1 MRPIKLQMKGFTSF
15 NQPLSID
22 FTKLDLFVITGPTG
36 AGKTSIIDALIYALY
51 GCTPRLGKQ
60 SISNL
65 ISQGANSLHVEL
77 EFSSGKS
84 HFRVGRRAK
93 WTGKKTIS
101 DVRFE
106 EWEDGE
112 WAPRA
117 DKSVQAEAMIE
128 VAVGL
133 DFKGFTKSVV
143 LPQGRFD
150 EFLKGKIDDRREVLS
165 ELLQLDIYRRMMERA
180 NEIARENRNK
190 FEQLSDLLTKE
201 YANATPEN
209 LASVQDLL
217 AQLEPASEPLTA
229 KLTRIREL
237 MPVAYELRKATDD
250 LATAER
256 ELKQLGPTRIKAEKI
271 LTTIQDKVQL
281 SQRKLEEIEA
291 RIKST
296 VFKSEL
302 RDELMSKVHKCEQL
316 QANQARFHDLDE
328 LQKKRSRACA
338 DGEGR
343 YKKAEQQ
350 LKTASAD
357 REAFDAKLQSDKKN
371 RDDAQQKHGSADAI
385 KATIELNKRRLKD
398 EQRKSKLELEI
409 ARLNEDEKN
418 RRLNIEEIDSAL
430 TKALDELSKS
440 KVELEA
446 LTRRHLA
453 EELKQQLEEGKPCP
467 VCEQVVQHAPHKKK
481 HPSVDQA
488 TKLVE
493 KQEKET
499 HRLSASKASIE
510 GGLGELGPQ
519 LQNKQH
525 EVDEIAKLIGEA
537 GAKIR
542 SVLKKAFDGEVEV
555 ELEELR
561 RYVVTLDEVF
571 NETVQKADRSRET
584 ETKAKEA
591 LAKID
596 RELVEIRS
604 EMSSSAA
611 ELNRLDAQCHE
622 LRTLLGKDDDL
633 SVLKVELQKQDDARR
648 DLEKSIRLKEN
659 EAAGHS
665 QTRDELAEASK
676 VLEGLKVQGETL
688 QQTHTKL
695 GHDIGRSRDLL
706 TSAFPDLKIDAI
718 GPDRDAA
725 AQLDAS
731 SRKLETEREEIQKRI
746 LEHQQRIN
754 MLKEQIDHAAEI
766 RTNMEFHRGESAVAY
781 ELAQALR
788 ADQFIDFIQREAY
801 HRLALD
807 GSKHM
812 KTLSSD
818 RYSFSF
824 EKNEF
829 VVRDHWN
836 ADDERPVTTL
846 SGGECFLASLALAL
860 ALAEGLSGLSH
871 GRGRFALESLF
882 LDEGF
887 GTLDPETLDTV
898 LQGVETLSTTNR
910 LVGIISHIP
919 ELAERLPSRIY
930 VRKAVGGSTVEC

>member
-1 MRPIKLQMKGFTSF
+1 MKGFTSF
-15 NQPLSID
+15 NQPISID
-22 FTKLDLFVITGPTG
+22 FTRLDLFAITGPTG
-36 AGKTSIIDALIYALY
+36 AGKTSIIDAIIYALY

-65 ISQGANSLHVEL
+65 ISQGANSLHVQL
-77 EFSSGKS
+77 DFSSGKS
-84 HFRVGRRAK
+84 LFRVGRRAK

-101 DVRFE
+101 EVRFE
-106 EWEDGE
+106 EWEDDK
-112 WAPRA
+112 WTSRA
-117 DKSVQAEAMIE
+117 DKSAQAEAMIE
-128 VAVGL
+128 SAVGL

-150 EFLKGKIDDRREVLS
+150 DFLKGKIDDRREVLS

-180 NEIARENRNK
+180 NEIAKENRNR

-209 LASVQDLL
+209 LASIQDLL
-217 AQLEPASEPLTA
+217 AQLEPACEPLTA

-250 LATAER
+250 MATAEK
-256 ELKQLGPTRIKAEKI
+256 ELKQLGPTRLKAEKT
-271 LTTIQDKVQL
+271 LTAIHDKVQL

-296 VFKSEL
+296 VFKSDL

-316 QANQARFHDLDE
+316 QANQARLHDLNE

-338 DGEGR
+338 DGESR
-343 YKKAEQQ
+343 YQKAEQQ
-350 LKTASAD
+350 LNTARTES
-357 REAFDAKLQSDKKN
+357 EALEAKLQSDKK
-371 RDDAQQKHGSADAI
+371 DCEDALQKHGSADAI
-385 KATIELNKRRLKD
+385 KATIDLNKRRTKD
-398 EQRKSKLELEI
+398 EQRKTKLELEI
-409 ARLNEDEKN
+409 VRLNDDEKT
-418 RRLNIEEIDSAL
+418 RRLKIQETDSAL
-430 TKALDELSKS
+430 TKARDELNNFKA
-440 KVELEA
+440 ELEA
-446 LTRRHLA
+446 LTHRHLA

-467 VCEQVVQHAPHKKK
+467 VCEQVVEHAPPKKK

-488 TKLVE
+488 RKLVE
-493 KQEKET
+493 EQEKET

-510 GGLGELGPQ
+510 GGLSELGPQ

-525 EVDEIAKLIGEA
+525 EVAEIVKLIGEA

-542 SVLKKAFDGEVEV
+542 SVLRKAPDGEIEV

-561 RYVVTLDEVF
+561 RYVLTLDEVF
-571 NETVQKADRSRET
+571 NETFQKANQARET
-584 ETKAKEA
+584 ETRAREA

-611 ELNRLDAQCHE
+611 ELNRLEEQSHE

-633 SVLKVELQKQDDARR
+633 STLKAELQKQDDAKR
-648 DLEKSIRLKEN
+648 DLEKNIGLKES
-659 EAAGHS
+659 ESASHS

-695 GHDIGRSRDLL
+695 HNDIGRSKDLL
-706 TSAFPDLKIDAI
+706 TSTFPDLKIDAL
-718 GPDRDAA
+718 GSDRDAA
-725 AQLDAS
+725 AQLDAN
-731 SRKLETEREEIQKRI
+731 SRQLETEREEIQKRI
-746 LEHQQRIN
+746 LEHRQRIN
-754 MLKEQIDHAAEI
+754 TVKEQIDHAAEI
-766 RTNMEFHRGESAVAY
+766 RADMEFHRGESAVAY

-846 SGGECFLASLALAL
+846 SGGESFLASLALAL

-887 GTLDPETLDTV
+887 GTLDPETLDIV